1 MKRGGLVVELLG
13 MVLECASPPLP
24 VVVRID
30 VLRETRNEKTHP
42 NPRQL
47 IEKKQ
52 HSQTANLRTN
62 QPHHVSRETIPVT
75 RQKFIEHQEITFDS
89 QPDTLMLAFCQ
100 SRIHYPPT

>member
-1 MKRGGLVVELLG
+1 MCDSLKDQLMFHVKRGGLVVELLG
-13 MVLECASPPLP
+13 MALSVPPLPLP

-30 VLRETRNEKTHP
+30 ASRETFNKKTHP

-47 IEKKQ
+47 LEKKQ

-75 RQKFIEHQEITFDS
+75 RQKFIEHREITFG
-89 QPDTLMLAFCQ
+89 F
-100 SRIHYPPT
+100 PT